1 MKQFI
6 KMFNIADAFKFNI
19 KIGFRIRDLFKV
31 SFGSDNPGDR
41 RRSNNQQS
49 NSNNTQA
56 QPVGGFIPLRLTAE
70 ERQATIV
77 GLAAIDEPW
86 ARSIHSQLSERSN
99 S

>member
-19 KIGFRIRDLFKV
+19 KIGFRIRDLFKI
-31 SFGSDNPGDR
+31 SLGSDNPGDR

-56 QPVGGFIPLRLTAE
+56 QPVGGFVPLRLTAADRLAAV
-70 ERQATIV
+70 ER
-77 GLAAIDEPW
+77 LAAIDEPW
-86 ARSIHSQLSERSN
+86 AKSIHRQLSERK
-99 S
+99 